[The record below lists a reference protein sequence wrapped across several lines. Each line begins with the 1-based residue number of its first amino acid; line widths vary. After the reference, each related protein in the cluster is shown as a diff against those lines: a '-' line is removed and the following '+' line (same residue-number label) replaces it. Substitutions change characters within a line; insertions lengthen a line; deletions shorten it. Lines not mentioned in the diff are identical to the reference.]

1 MSSQQQEQQPQPTA
15 MPSFLQW
22 HPNTF
27 LDKLICACG
36 SPESQ
41 VFDET
46 YDSGAQKN
54 QTAYYDMNG
63 FADKDPQPSIHR
75 KETLPMQNTSPST
88 SYSRF
93 QSRPIEGTLSFME
106 LDDSIREQAPRR
118 MGSDSIF
125 SRGGVDSCDS
135 SSSVDCFK
143 HDLSENSGP
152 PAIRAAD
159 TYTTVSMSMSYQE
172 DDAKSTSSTEAI
184 NNCFRKRKLTAT
196 PPRSSVKQ
204 QHTKKIDAHE
214 AYGHLLR
221 MKPQNYLQDDDGSER
236 VGVVYRRQSFYFDD
250 ESSESLPPSMPML
263 DIRVSI

>member
-143 HDLSENSGP
+143 HDLSSGHTCGRHVHHCFDEYVLSRRRCKKYFVDRSHQQLFPKEKIDSDPSQEQRQTTAHQENRCPRS
-152 PAIRAAD
+152 
-159 TYTTVSMSMSYQE
+159 
-172 DDAKSTSSTEAI
+172 
-184 NNCFRKRKLTAT
+184 LWT
-196 PPRSSVKQ
+196 PPPNETPK
-204 QHTKKIDAHE
+204 
-214 AYGHLLR
+214 
-221 MKPQNYLQDDDGSER
+221 
-236 VGVVYRRQSFYFDD
+236 
-250 ESSESLPPSMPML
+250 LPP
-263 DIRVSI
+263 R

>member
-1 MSSQQQEQQPQPTA
+1 MSSQQQEQQPQSSA

-22 HPNTF
+22 YPNMF

-46 YDSGAQKN
+46 YDSGAQKK
-54 QTAYYDMNG
+54 QTAYYDMNV
-63 FADKDPQPSIHR
+63 FADGKDPQPSIHR
-75 KETLPMQNTSPST
+75 KETLPIQNTST
-88 SYSRF
+88 SSSHSRF
-93 QSRPIEGTLSFME
+93 QSRPIEGTLSFMD
-106 LDDSIREQAPRR
+106 LDESIREQAPQR
-118 MGSDSIF
+118 MGSGSIF
-125 SRGGVDSCDS
+125 SRGDDDSCDS
-135 SSSVDCFK
+135 SNSVDCFK
-143 HDLSENSGP
+143 RD

-172 DDAKSTSSTEAI
+172 EDAKSTSSTEAI
-184 NNCFRKRKLTAT
+184 DNCFRKRKLATT

-204 QHTKKIDAHE
+204 QNTKKIDAHE

-221 MKPQNYLQDDDGSER
+221 MKPQNYLQDDDESER
-236 VGVVYRRQSFYFDD
+236 VGVIYRRQSFYFED

-263 DIRVSI
+263 DMRVSS